1 MSQPLSPS
9 GEPAPVAPARE
20 LLTFRTLLIV
30 TAALFAFR
38 ALCASWIHLT
48 EDEAYYRI
56 WSLSP
61 AAGYYDHP
69 PMIAWWIW
77 LGRHITGDDALGVR
91 LMPLLSSAVTSL
103 LVLGMAK
110 LSGANDRASVRAGV
124 WYNATFLAGAGA
136 MLAIPDAPASLFW
149 QTTVWCVLKS
159 FQSQRRAAWWIAA
172 GVAAGLATL
181 SKYSGLFLAP
191 GVLLVL
197 CFTER
202 GRAQLKTPWPWL
214 AMLIAGALFGVNLWW
229 NADHHWVSFVKQFG
243 RAAAHKLTPNY
254 LLEFVLGQLLL
265 MNPPIAVFAAR
276 AFGRKPKWLN
286 LNGPWLFIAMSAPF
300 FLYLIVHSLHDRV
313 QAHWPSPL
321 YPSLAICAAIA
332 AEYVKPGGWWARLR
346 WITPFIGI
354 GITASVLVY
363 GALPLDSGKGDLAEP
378 VRGWSN
384 FGTRLEILR
393 VNRGAAWVGT
403 LSYGEAAQL
412 GATREIKAPV
422 IELGERD
429 RYAILSH
436 PPTAD
441 LSKPGIVVELKRRVT
456 MQTLGACFNDVTA
469 LGEIART
476 PDRHAQYQAFLVA
489 KPKAVVEGGCWAGD
503 RAGAGAATA
512 PAR

>member
-1 MSQPLSPS
+1 VC
-9 GEPAPVAPARE
+9 GG
-20 LLTFRTLLIV
+20 F
-30 TAALFAFR
+30 
-38 ALCASWIHLT
+38 IHLT

-77 LGRHITGDDALGVR
+77 LGRHIAGDDALGVR
-91 LMPLLSSAVTSL
+91 LMPLLSSAATSL
-103 LVLGMAK
+103 LVFGMAR
-110 LSGANDRASVRAGV
+110 LSGADQRSSVRAGV

-149 QTTVWCVLKS
+149 QLTVWSVLKT
-159 FQSQRRAAWWIAA
+159 FQSNRRAAWWIAA
-172 GVAAGLATL
+172 GVAAGFATL

-191 GVLLVL
+191 GVFLVL

-214 AMLIAGALFGVNLWW
+214 AMLIAAALFGVNLWW

-243 RAAAHKLTPNY
+243 RAAAHKFTPNY
-254 LLEFVLGQLLL
+254 LLEFIAGQFLLL
-265 MNPPIAVFAAR
+265 NPLIAVFAAR
-276 AFGRKPKWLN
+276 TFGSKPKWLD
-286 LNGPWLFIAMSAPF
+286 LKGPWLFLAMSAPF
-300 FLYLIVHSLHDRV
+300 FAYLLVHSLHDHV

-321 YPSLAICAAIA
+321 YPGLAICAAIA
-332 AEYVKPGGWWARLR
+332 AERVKPGGWWARLR

-354 GITASVLVY
+354 GVTAVLLIY
-363 GALPLDSGKGDLAEP
+363 GALPLDSGKGDPAHA
-378 VRGWSN
+378 VRGWPN

-393 VNRGAAWVGT
+393 AQHGAAWFGT

-412 GATREIKAPV
+412 SATSQVKAPV
-422 IELGERD
+422 IEIGERD

-441 LSKPGIVVELKRRVT
+441 LTKPGIVVELKRRIT
-456 MQTLGACFNDVTA
+456 MQALGACFNEVTA
-469 LGEIART
+469 LGEIDRT
-476 PDRHAQYQAFLVA
+476 PDRHAIYEAFLVS
-489 KPKAVVEGGCWAGD
+489 KPRQVVEGGCWVGD
-503 RAGAGAATA
+503 RTA
-512 PAR
+512 PTVVAPPHA